1 MPFQARWT
9 LCQAP
14 SSTLPRLAAGEITA
28 PVAVST
34 MSVAALPGWLGWLA
48 IVGVVANGG
57 AVFGTLSL
65 TGPLNSG
72 NGIVGGIAAPLGLYL
87 AWIFAFS
94 LWWLRASNRIKRSAA
109 IGMPTESTGAR

>member
-1 MPFQARWT
+1 M
-9 LCQAP
+9 
-14 SSTLPRLAAGEITA
+14 
-28 PVAVST
+28 
-34 MSVAALPGWLGWLA
+34 
-48 IVGVVANGG
+48 
-57 AVFGTLSL
+57 
-65 TGPLNSG
+65 GPLNFG